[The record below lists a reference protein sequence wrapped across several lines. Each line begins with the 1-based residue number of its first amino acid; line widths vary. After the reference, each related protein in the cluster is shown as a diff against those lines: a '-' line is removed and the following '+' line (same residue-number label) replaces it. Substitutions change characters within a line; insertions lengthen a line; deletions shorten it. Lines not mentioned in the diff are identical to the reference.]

1 MWKII
6 IAVNALVMF
15 LFWAAGELAIAI
27 AYNHFVQYPE
37 ACGVIVLPLITSIAL
52 STRKFSVA
60 LPIAWSLVSFF
71 YYKFIR
77 QKIPAERNEYLL
89 IFTSI
94 TVCIGFS
101 MLIFFGLAG
110 ILPYLKIG
118 QVIK

>member
-6 IAVNALVMF
+6 IITNALVMF
-15 LFWAAGELAIAI
+15 LFWIASELAIAF

-37 ACGVIVLPLITSIAL
+37 GGVIALPLVTAIAL
-52 STRKFSVA
+52 SVRRLSVTV
-60 LPIAWSLVSFF
+60 PIAWSLVSFF
-71 YYKFIR
+71 YYKFT
-77 QKIPAERNEYLL
+77 KKKTPADRNEYLL
-89 IFTSI
+89 IFTVI
-94 TVCIGFS
+94 TILVGFA